1 MSRQRND
8 AQLLNEYHRNPTPER
23 RDAVILRYI
32 PLVHFV
38 LGRLG
43 ISREYGPEYEDLV
56 SYGLIG
62 LIDAVDRFDP
72 EYGTQFSTYATLRI
86 RGQVLD
92 FLRKR
97 DWLSRSARQRARAVQ
112 EATNELFV
120 RLQRMPTEDEL
131 AEHLNYDR
139 DKLRQAMIDASRM
152 IISIDTDVSGDGE
165 GEGALHEILSDDTQ
179 EDPSDILVERDLKSE
194 LVEALQQL
202 PEKDRMVLA
211 LYYNEGLTMREIGEV
226 LEVSESRVCQIHSR
240 AAMNLK
246 AILTAEAGQDHKD
259 GGVKDGA
266 VSSSER
272 QAGLRVS
279 AVSEYQNQA
288 LESGR
293 SSGGE

>member
-56 SYGLIG
+56 SSGLIG